1 MGRFVFAMIMLLI
14 SNQLLANRIDSLK
27 TDADVVE
34 FLKSTNADFRSEK
47 FNKIELRSSETI
59 RQDLNCDG
67 IADKWQVKNWE
78 KVDFN
83 KDGLTDLA
91 VMLYWYDYGVYVVM
105 DNGNNNFKL
114 HTLSYNIFEKCE
126 LAKPVTGNGEQ
137 LLLFSEK
144 KKIDTLAYKYIG
156 FVELNRR
163 PSNYNIDSVEFRTGY
178 CYGSCPVFTI
188 KFDKDGHAEYDAGT
202 YNPKQGNFFTTL
214 QKDKLETI
222 LGLINYLSIRNLNDN
237 YDVGWTDDQTAWLRI
252 RFADGTVKE
261 IRDYGLKGTF
271 GLRLIYSIFFD
282 LRGNQDWK

>member
-1 MGRFVFAMIMLLI
+1 MRFFLLTI
-14 SNQLLANRIDSLK
+14 FSALLSLSVSANRIDSLK
-27 TDADVVE
+27 TDNDVVE

-47 FNKIELRSSETI
+47 FNKIELRSTETV

-83 KDGLTDLA
+83 GDGRTDLA

-105 DNGNNNFKL
+105 DNGNNNYKL
-114 HTLSYNIFEKCE
+114 HTLSYNIYEKCE
-126 LAKPVTGNGEQ
+126 LAKPLAANGQ
-137 LLLFSEK
+137 QVLLFSEK
-144 KKIDTLAYKYIG
+144 KSIDTLAYKYGG
-156 FVELNRR
+156 FVEMNRQ
-163 PSNYNIDSVEFRTGY
+163 PSNYEIDSVEFRTGF

-188 KFDKDGHAEYDAGT
+188 KFDKNGHAEYDAGT
-202 YNPKQGNFFTTL
+202 YNPKQGKFFTTL
-214 QKDKLETI
+214 QKDKLDA
-222 LGLINYLSIRNLNDN
+222 LMGLINYLSVRQLKND
-237 YDVGWTDDQTAWLRI
+237 YKVTWTDDQTAWLRV

-261 IRDYGLKGTF
+261 IKDYGLKGTF

>member
-27 TDADVVE
+27 TDADVLE

-47 FNKIELRSSETI
+47 FNKIELRSTETI

-126 LAKPVTGNGEQ
+126 LAKPLMGNGEQ
-137 LLLFSEK
+137 FLLFSEK
-144 KKIDTLAYKYIG
+144 KKIDTLVYKYIG
-156 FVELNRR
+156 FVELNKH
-163 PSNYNIDSVEFRTGY
+163 PSSYNIDSVEFRTGY

-188 KFDKDGHAEYDAGT
+188 KFDKDGRAEYDAGT

-214 QKDKLETI
+214 KKDKLETI